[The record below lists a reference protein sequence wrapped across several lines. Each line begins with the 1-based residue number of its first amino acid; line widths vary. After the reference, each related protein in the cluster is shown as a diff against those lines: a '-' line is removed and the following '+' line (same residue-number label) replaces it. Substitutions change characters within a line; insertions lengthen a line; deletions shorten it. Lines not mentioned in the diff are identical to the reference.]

1 MGRNMH
7 LDHSSHKKT
16 SVVLTETPLRC
27 IGEAKLMWGGNICLI
42 EEEDITS
49 GYGAH
54 DDLMTPRYV

>member
-1 MGRNMH
+1 
-7 LDHSSHKKT
+7 
-16 SVVLTETPLRC
+16 
-27 IGEAKLMWGGNICLI
+27 MWGGNICLI